1 MEPLSRFGS
10 FCLIMNGVVGAGVL
24 VIPRVFQRAGVGLSL
39 GLLVVVAAVCWFMQ
53 VELLVLVD
61 KLTQHRQAQEA
72 SKTLLLPAAH
82 QYQWDISEIVGALLG
97 RG

>member
-39 GLLVVVAAVCWFMQ
+39 GLLGAVAVVCWLMQ

-61 KLTQHRQAQEA
+61 KLSQHKQAQEA
-72 SKTLLLPAAH
+72 LKTPLLSSGR